1 MTYTPPSLDEI
12 KDSFTF
18 FDSWEERYQFIIDLG
33 RELPELQSDEKI
45 DSNLIRGC
53 QSQVWMIHSYN
64 EETGDLQLDLDSD
77 AHIVKGLICIV
88 LSAYSQ
94 KTPEEVL
101 NFDIEDLFSDLD
113 LLRHLSSTRG
123 NGLRSM
129 VARVQSIA
137 EKIVA
142 GG

>member
-1 MTYTPPSLDEI
+1 
-12 KDSFTF
+12 
-18 FDSWEERYQFIIDLG
+18 
-33 RELPELQSDEKI
+33 
-45 DSNLIRGC
+45 
-53 QSQVWMIHSYN
+53 MIHSYN
-64 EETGDLQLDLDSD
+64 EETGDLQLELDSD